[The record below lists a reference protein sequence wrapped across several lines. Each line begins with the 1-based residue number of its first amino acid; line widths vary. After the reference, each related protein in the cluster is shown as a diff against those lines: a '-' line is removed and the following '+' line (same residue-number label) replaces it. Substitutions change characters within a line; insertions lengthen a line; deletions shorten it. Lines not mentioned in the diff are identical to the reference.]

1 MSGLE
6 GGGDL
11 APERERGSQIAAVPS
26 ARRRVRRSAFR
37 RRSARTGALLVSP
50 ACVLIGAFVL
60 FPLAF
65 AIYISLTNW
74 PLIGPYHY
82 IGLQNYRD
90 LFSDPEFRH
99 AVVFTFTY
107 TAIVTPPI
115 FLVGYGLAL
124 LLRSNR
130 PGAQIFRTL
139 YFLPFVVGL
148 TTISFMFA
156 IELQPNS
163 GGVGWLLSQ
172 LHLANASQA
181 WTVTHDRTLIV
192 ISLIVVWFAS
202 GLTMLILTGGMQG
215 IPRELYEAAEV
226 DGASWWKK
234 ELRITLPLLRRS
246 IALSLIISVIGSFL
260 AFNQFFILAQN
271 NVSLETVVEWIYQT
285 AFSSYHL
292 AYATSMALFLVVII
306 GLVSMGQFIALRGDT
321 EL

>member
-1 MSGLE
+1 MAGIE
-6 GGGDL
+6 GGTDL
-11 APERERGSQIAAVPS
+11 APGYAPGGQTVQRPK
-26 ARRRVRRSAFR
+26 RSAFG
-37 RRSARTGALLVSP
+37 RRSARTGMLLVTP
-50 ACVLIGAFVL
+50 ACILIGAFVL
-60 FPLAF
+60 FPLLF

-99 AVVFTFTY
+99 AVSFTFTY
-107 TAIVTPPI
+107 TAIVTLPI

-130 PGAQIFRTL
+130 AGARIFRTMF
-139 YFLPFVVGL
+139 FLPFVVGL
-148 TTISFMFA
+148 TTECFMFE

-163 GGVGWLLSQ
+163 GAVGWVLSK
-172 LHLANASQA
+172 LGLASANQA
-181 WTVTHDRTLIV
+181 WTVTHDRALIV
-192 ISLIVVWFAS
+192 ISAIVIWFAS

-234 ELRITLPLLRRS
+234 EFRITLPLLRRS

-260 AFNQFFILAQN
+260 AFNQFFILTQN
-271 NVSLETVVEWIYQT
+271 NVSLETVVEWVYQT

-292 AYATSMALFLVVII
+292 AYGTSMALLLVVVI
-306 GLVSMGQFIALRGDT
+306 GLVSMAQFIALRDDT

>member
-1 MSGLE
+1 M
-6 GGGDL
+6 
-11 APERERGSQIAAVPS
+11 
-26 ARRRVRRSAFR
+26 
-37 RRSARTGALLVSP
+37 LLVSP
-50 ACVLIGAFVL
+50 AFALICVFVL

-65 AIYISLTNW
+65 AVYISLTDW

-115 FLVGYGLAL
+115 FLVGYGLAV

-148 TTISFMFA
+148 TTISFMFV

-163 GGVGWLLSQ
+163 GGFGWLLSKF
-172 LHLANASQA
+172 HVASASQA
-181 WTVTHDRTLIV
+181 WTVTHDRALIV

-215 IPRELYEAAEV
+215 IPRELYEAADV

-234 ELRITLPLLRRS
+234 ELRITVPLLRRS
-246 IALSLIISVIGSFL
+246 IALALIISVIGSFL

-285 AFSSYHL
+285 GFSSYRL
-292 AYATSMALFLVVII
+292 GYATAMALFLVVII
-306 GLVSMGQFIALRGDT
+306 GIVSMGQFLALRDDT